1 MFPIQDDCQD
11 YFPRNQYSEVV
22 ALPGARIVGHPCHL
36 MPHDL
41 RRVTEV
47 GLPHLQAGENKT
59 DPRLRSQVKKINV
72 HVAGVEGLRGIIKRG
87 GQDRS
92 PGGENGIQTMCGL
105 VLSKYL

>member
-59 DPRLRSQVKKINV
+59 DPRLRSQAWSLVPW
-72 HVAGVEGLRGIIKRG
+72 ALWRY
-87 GQDRS
+87 
-92 PGGENGIQTMCGL
+92 GEEA
-105 VLSKYL
+105 S